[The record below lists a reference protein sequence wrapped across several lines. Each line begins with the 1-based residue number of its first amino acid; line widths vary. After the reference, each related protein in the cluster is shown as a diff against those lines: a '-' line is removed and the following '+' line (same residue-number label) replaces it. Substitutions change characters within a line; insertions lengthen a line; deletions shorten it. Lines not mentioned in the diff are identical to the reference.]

1 MKKGPRRDFRSFPT
15 RAGDLQGRCQALMH
29 SLTIDILTD
38 LSNKFLLIPVSYSS
52 SVNAQTVFFNMGN
65 IVKHRLQV
73 CLAGHLRLAR
83 PAREVAVDAAED
95 WGVPGV
101 GLQTHL
107 DRAAV
112 SDC

>member
-1 MKKGPRRDFRSFPT
+1 MK
-15 RAGDLQGRCQALMH
+15 L
-29 SLTIDILTD
+29 
-38 LSNKFLLIPVSYSS
+38 
-52 SVNAQTVFFNMGN
+52 
-65 IVKHRLQV
+65 RLHV
-73 CLAGHLRLAR
+73 CLAAHLRLAR

-95 WGVPGV
+95 RGVPGV